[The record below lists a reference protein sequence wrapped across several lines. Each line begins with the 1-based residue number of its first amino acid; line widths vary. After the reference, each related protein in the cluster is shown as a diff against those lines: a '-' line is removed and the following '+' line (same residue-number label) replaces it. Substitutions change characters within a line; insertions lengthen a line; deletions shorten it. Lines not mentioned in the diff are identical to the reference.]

1 MGRGRFVQA
10 FDLHNMTPGPKGV
23 AVPQV
28 IYKSEDGIL
37 LAYGISVPGSVAGYA
52 TGCLF
57 LHTDGTSDTALH
69 VNEGDATTAG
79 FVAITS

>member
-1 MGRGRFVQA
+1 MGRDRFTLA
-10 FDLHNMTPGPKGV
+10 FDHHNMVPAPKGV
-23 AVPQV
+23 ATPQV
-28 IYKSEDGIL
+28 IFKSEDGIL